1 MSQAAIERS
10 QAPAG
15 GAAAPAVGGEYLA
28 FRLAAE
34 EYGVDILKVQEIRC
48 YEKVT
53 RIANTPSFI
62 KGVVNLRGTI
72 VPILDMRIRLALGE
86 PEYNEF
92 TVVIILNLSGRMVGI
107 VVDAVSDV
115 LNIASEQIR
124 AAPDVGRELDARYIT
139 GLGTI
144 DERLLI
150 LMDVEKLIAGDGLGV
165 FAADIIQ

>member
-1 MSQAAIERS
+1 MSQAAIDQS

-15 GAAAPAVGGEYLA
+15 GAAAPASGGEYLA

-72 VPILDMRIRLALGE
+72 VRILDMRIRLALGE

-92 TVVIILNLSGRMVGI
+92 TVVIILNLSSRIIGI
-107 VVDAVSDV
+107 VVDGVSDV
-115 LNIASEQIR
+115 LNIAAEQIR
-124 AAPDVGRELDARYIT
+124 AAPEVGHELDARYII

-144 DERLLI
+144 DERMLI
-150 LMDVEKLIAGDGLGV
+150 LMDVEKLIAGDGLGSI
-165 FAADIIQ
+165 AADTVQ